1 MPSSSISPVLRSG
14 WDALARLATVSPKG
28 SKITVGLDVGSSS
41 LKAVALGPRRALG
54 PRPVLGH
61 HLMELGQGGE
71 VHLPQAIQRAVG
83 ALRVPTNAVTIS
95 VSGQWVIMR
104 VIEMPVMKPEEL
116 ALALPIE
123 AQRYVPF
130 RIEEVIVDG
139 TILGP
144 GEANK
149 MRVVLVACKRDLVE
163 RRVGWARQAG
173 VEPVAVDVD
182 ALAVA
187 NALGAGM
194 AGDSPAATQAVM
206 NVGAQWTNLAVVKGG
221 VPYLIRDIPW
231 GAEKLSRR
239 VAEQTG
245 LEDRAV
251 AALLKQ
257 ADAVP
262 APVQDALA
270 IMCESLTTELQ
281 LSFDFFENHFGP
293 PPQQL
298 AVTGG
303 LAQSAGFL
311 EGLRRHLP
319 LPALPWSPPGL
330 SGQFS
335 VAYGLAL
342 RGGRS

>member
-1 MPSSSISPVLRSG
+1 MPAASAPSLIRSG
-14 WDALARLATVSPKG
+14 WDAFARLATVSPKG
-28 SKITVGLDVGSSS
+28 SKLTVGLDIGSSS
-41 LKAVALGPRRALG
+41 IKAVALGPRRALG

-71 VHLPQAIQRAVG
+71 VHLPQAIQRAIG

-104 VIEMPVMKPEEL
+104 VIEMPVMKPGEL

-149 MRVVLVACKRDLVE
+149 MWVVLVASKRDLVE
-163 RRVGWARQAG
+163 RRIGWARQAG
-173 VEPVAVDVD
+173 LEPVAVDVD

-194 AGDSPAATQAVM
+194 ADGSTATQAIM
-206 NVGAQWTNLAVVKGG
+206 NVGTQWTNLAVVKGG

-262 APVQDALA
+262 APVQEALA